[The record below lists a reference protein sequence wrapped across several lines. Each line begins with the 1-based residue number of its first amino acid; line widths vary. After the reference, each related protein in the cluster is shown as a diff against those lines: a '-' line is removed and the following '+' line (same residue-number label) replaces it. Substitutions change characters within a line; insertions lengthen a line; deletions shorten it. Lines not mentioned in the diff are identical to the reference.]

1 MLQKN
6 TFLSMFQS
14 SDDQN
19 LLNHILFMTVY
30 YYSSVLPGKLQDMEL
45 NDSDVSGDENDDE
58 NEENEPDKQMGDV
71 DAEETVDEKMWGDFD
86 EEDDSPDNQKEER
99 GEGADGKR
107 ESQLVAKDENQG
119 AEGEFLVLTTFDLK
133 VNESRYVQCWVTPRF

>member
-1 MLQKN
+1 
-6 TFLSMFQS
+6 MFQN

-119 AEGEFLVLTTFDLK
+119 AEGEFLVLTTF
-133 VNESRYVQCWVTPRF
+133 